1 MDEGRCEVGT
11 GSRVRAPGQPAAPAA
26 TQLGHASRKD
36 PSIVATAGTIVQFTL
51 LLANTPH
58 FQALRLLTAV
68 NPVSAPP
75 PVPSPAPPPR
85 LLAKATATVPLPFPT
100 MTKASIYQQCQT
112 RSTSS
117 HHRGLLR

>member
-1 MDEGRCEVGT
+1 MREG
-11 GSRVRAPGQPAAPAA
+11 AKWGQEAAFEPRDSQQRQQPLNWD
-26 TQLGHASRKD
+26 TQADRTLQLLR
-36 PSIVATAGTIVQFTL
+36 PAGTITHFTL

-58 FQALRLLTAV
+58 FQALRLLTV
-68 NPVSAPP
+68 LNPVSAPP

-100 MTKASIYQQCQT
+100 MTKASIYQQRQR

-117 HHRGLLR
+117 HHRGRLG